1 MNNKRALG
9 AIIRTELRR
18 RRMYIIWWS
27 IGIIALVALTVL
39 AYGSVRDQAAEL
51 NKAFG
56 SLSSSISSFVGTGN
70 MFSPVGYLNSQ
81 LYFITLPILFIL
93 LSVTL
98 AGSLL
103 NKEESNRTLELL
115 LARPIS
121 RTTVLAA
128 KGISGC
134 AIMAILGLVTAVT
147 VLVCGRAI
155 HLNISAGDLL
165 LTTAVMVVFSGAF
178 GALTFMLYATSTATR
193 HLAVV
198 GAILISFGGYIVS
211 SIAGLVSGLVWVAKI
226 FPYHYYDPGAM
237 LTGKFSVGLAIY
249 VIGIYIVSLII
260 AVFGFRRRDI
270 E

>member
-1 MNNKRALG
+1 MTNTHALRA
-9 AIIRTELRR
+9 IVRTELYR
-18 RRMYIIWWS
+18 RRMYVIWWS
-27 IGIIALVALTVL
+27 IGIIALVALTIL

-56 SLSSSISSFVGTGN
+56 SLSSSISSFVGTEN

-81 LYFITLPILFIL
+81 LYYITLPILFIL

-98 AGSLL
+98 ASSLL

-121 RTTVLAA
+121 RTHVLAA
-128 KGISGC
+128 KAISGS
-134 AIMAILGLVTAVT
+134 AIMVILGLVTAVT
-147 VLVCGRAI
+147 VIICGELV
-155 HLNISAGDLL
+155 HLTIPAGDLL

-178 GALTFMLYATSTATR
+178 GAITFMLYAATTATR
-193 HLAVV
+193 RIAVV
-198 GAILISFGGYIVS
+198 GAILVSFGGYIVS
-211 SIAGLVSGLVWVAKI
+211 SVAGLVSSLIWVAKI

-237 LTGKFSVGLAIY
+237 LTGKFSAPLVVYI
-249 VIGIYIVSLII
+249 VGIYTVTLLV
-260 AVFGFRRRDI
+260 AVYGFRRRDI